1 MVGSATPVMWG
12 SLPACHAFRCQHR
25 PRGATWLCLLLLL
38 PVCVPATITNP
49 SINPSINPGIK
60 AWLTR
65 RSLEFGRRF
74 GLELFQSTL
83 QKEHELNLT
92 GSYNIPLLGTLTYA
106 VPRIHIHELQMND
119 SALDFAED
127 VGVRLTVQR
136 AQIQLSADWAAR
148 LGAIQD
154 SGSVELHM
162 RDLAVAAVL
171 AVSEDGGG
179 RPTVWSAGCDTGG
192 TDLQM
197 EFHRGYSWLYNLL
210 APLLQR
216 TLRQHLNKQLCLE
229 LQRGIDKLDAALKHM
244 KVFTQLDTFAAIDH
258 SLLGPPAFTA
268 EHGDIALKGEIF
280 RVGMYQQRRS
290 APPVALPVAL
300 PLPLPTPLPVALP
313 TLTPKALPMAR
324 EPMLLV
330 AVTEFVANSAAF
342 TYFTAGALRRNI
354 SSGMLPQRFP
364 LQLSTK
370 SMGVFSPQ
378 LQERYGNQPMEL
390 HLWARRQPLL
400 SCHPDAL
407 HGTLFGSA
415 EAFVVLP
422 NTTRVP
428 VFLLN
433 IDANVTGK
441 PTITRNRLG
450 GTVRLRG
457 LSVTQVASNV
467 GPVEVKRLETLLKF
481 GLWLFGVP
489 RANKWLQAGI
499 PLPLPHGLSLLRPR
513 VSLQEDFVLIAT
525 DLQYEP

>member
-1 MVGSATPVMWG
+1 MVGPAVPVMWDT
-12 SLPACHAFRCQHR
+12 LPACHAFRCQHR
-25 PRGATWLCLLLLL
+25 PRGVVWLCLLLLL
-38 PVCVPATITNP
+38 PVCVPATVT
-49 SINPSINPGIK
+49 NPGIK

-65 RSLEFGRRF
+65 SSLEFGRRF

-92 GSYNIPLLGTLTYA
+92 GSYNIPLLGNLTYA

-119 SALDFAED
+119 STLDFAED
-127 VGVRLTVQR
+127 VGVRLMVQR
-136 AQIQLSADWAAR
+136 AQIQLSADWAAQ

-154 SGSVELHM
+154 SGSVELRM

-171 AVSEDGGG
+171 GVSDDGGG
-179 RPTVWSAGCDTGG
+179 RPTVWSAGCDTHG
-192 TDLQM
+192 TDLHM
-197 EFHRGYSWLYNLL
+197 EFHRGYSWIYNLL

-216 TLRQHLNKQLCLE
+216 TLRQQLNKQLCLE

-244 KVFTQLDTFAAIDH
+244 KVSTQLDAFAAIDY

-290 APPVALPVAL
+290 ALPVALPMSLPVSLPVAL
-300 PLPLPTPLPVALP
+300 PLALP
-313 TLTPKALPMAR
+313 TLMPKALPVAR
-324 EPMLLV
+324 EPMLLM

-342 TYFTAGALRRNI
+342 TYFTAGALSRNI
-354 SSGMLPQRFP
+354 SSDMLPQRFP
-364 LQLSTK
+364 FQLRTK

-378 LQERYGNQPMEL
+378 GQFPSLCL
-390 HLWARRQPLL
+390 
-400 SCHPDAL
+400 AL
-407 HGTLFGSA
+407 TLIFS
-415 EAFVVLP
+415 F
-422 NTTRVP
+422 R
-428 VFLLN
+428 
-433 IDANVTGK
+433 
-441 PTITRNRLG
+441 
-450 GTVRLRG
+450 

-499 PLPLPHGLSLLRPR
+499 PLPLPQGLSLLRPR